1 MNKTELIAAVAE
13 KAEIS
18 KKDAEK
24 AVKAFTDV
32 VSEELVNGG
41 KIQLVGFGTF
51 EVSERPARE
60 GRNPRTGETM
70 TIAATK
76 TPKFKVGK
84 ALKDMVNAKSAVTS
98 IHETWNKLPLV
109 MVHHK
114 GLFLT
119 RILFITHE

>member
-24 AVKAFTDV
+24 AVKAFTDAV
-32 VSEELVNGG
+32 AEELAKGG
-41 KIQLVGFGTF
+41 KVQLVGFGNF

-70 TIAATK
+70 TIAASK
-76 TPKFKVGK
+76 TPKFKAGK
-84 ALKDMVNAKSAVTS
+84 ALKDAVS
-98 IHETWNKLPLV
+98 GK
-109 MVHHK
+109 
-114 GLFLT
+114 
-119 RILFITHE
+119 

>member
-24 AVKAFTDV
+24 AVKAFTDAV
-32 VSEELVNGG
+32 AEVLAKGG
-41 KIQLVGFGTF
+41 KVQLVGFGNF

-70 TIAATK
+70 TIAASK
-76 TPKFKVGK
+76 TPKFKPGK
-84 ALKDMVNAKSAVTS
+84 ALKDE
-98 IHETWNKLPLV
+98 INK
-109 MVHHK
+109 
-114 GLFLT
+114 
-119 RILFITHE
+119 

>member
-24 AVKAFTDV
+24 AVKAFTDAV
-32 VSEELVNGG
+32 AEELAKGG
-41 KIQLVGFGTF
+41 KVQLVGFGNF

-70 TIAATK
+70 TIAASK
-76 TPKFKVGK
+76 TPKFKPGK
-84 ALKDMVNAKSAVTS
+84 ALKDAMN
-98 IHETWNKLPLV
+98 
-109 MVHHK
+109 
-114 GLFLT
+114 
-119 RILFITHE
+119 

>member
-24 AVKAFTDV
+24 AVKAFTDAV
-32 VSEELVNGG
+32 AEELAKGG
-41 KIQLVGFGTF
+41 KVKLVGFGNF

-70 TIAATK
+70 TIAASK
-76 TPKFKVGK
+76 TPKFKPGK
-84 ALKDMVNAKSAVTS
+84 ALKDE
-98 IHETWNKLPLV
+98 INK
-109 MVHHK
+109 
-114 GLFLT
+114 
-119 RILFITHE
+119 